1 VTEAVPMSADSQP
14 LFDMRGIRKAFG
26 ATVAVDGVD
35 LSVAP
40 GEVCAIVGQN
50 GAGKSTLMGILAG
63 ALRPDAGSMTLGG
76 APYHPEHP
84 LDARRA
90 GVAMIYQEL
99 SLAPHLSV
107 AENIL
112 LGMEPTWGASGL
124 LKRDEMRRRAAD
136 VLVRLGHPEIASN
149 ATAGSLSPASQQLVE
164 IGRALAVGCRV
175 LVLDEPTSSLARDD
189 TRRLFELIGELKR
202 QGHAIVYISHFI
214 EEVKEVADRIVVLR
228 DGRVVGGGMAAQ
240 LSATEIVQLMVG
252 RPVDALYPH
261 SARTQGDAILE
272 VAGYGPAAATLTLHR
287 GEIVGVAGLLGAG
300 RTRFLRS
307 LFGLEPVRTGRVRL
321 ATWSGPARPH
331 ERWQQGMGF
340 LSEDRKDEGLAGALS
355 IANNMTLSRLD
366 GLGPGPF
373 VLKGHQDRAAASWM
387 ERLGIRAR
395 GPRQAVSELSGGN
408 QQKVAMARLLH
419 HDVDVFVLDE
429 PTKGIDVASKAQIYE
444 LIDSLVSASPGAGRT
459 SPKAVLMVSSYIPE
473 LLGLCDRVAV
483 MCRGRLGTPR
493 PVGEWTEHALMLA
506 ATGAGEA

>member
-1 VTEAVPMSADSQP
+1 MTPAAGP

-26 ATVAVDGVD
+26 ATIAVDGVD

-63 ALRPDAGSMTLGG
+63 ALRPDDGTMTLDG
-76 APYHPEHP
+76 APYRPEHP

-124 LKRDEMRRRAAD
+124 LRRDEMRRRASD
-136 VLVRLGHPEIASN
+136 VLTKLGHPEIAID
-149 ATAGSLSPASQQLVE
+149 ATAASLSPASQQLVE

-175 LVLDEPTSSLARDD
+175 LVLDEPTSSLAQAD
-189 TRRLFELIGELKR
+189 TRRLFGLIGELKR

-228 DGRVVGGGMAAQ
+228 DGRVVGGGMASE
-240 LSATEIVQLMVG
+240 LSATEIVRQMVG
-252 RPVDALYPH
+252 RSVDALYPR
-261 SARTQGDAILE
+261 SARTRGEPILE
-272 VAGYGPAAATLTLHR
+272 VESFGPASATLTLHR
-287 GEIVGVAGLLGAG
+287 GEIVGIAGLLGAG
-300 RTRFLRS
+300 RTRFLRG

-321 ATWSGPARPH
+321 ASWSGPARPH

-340 LSEDRKDEGLAGALS
+340 VSEDRKDEGLAPVQS
-355 IANNMTLSRLD
+355 IANNMTLSRLE

-373 VLKGHQDRAAASWM
+373 VLRGRQDRAAATWI
-387 ERLGIRAR
+387 ERLGIRSR
-395 GPRQAVSELSGGN
+395 GPRQSVSELSGGN

-419 HDVDVFVLDE
+419 HDVDVFALDE

-444 LIDSLVSASPGAGRT
+444 LIDSLVSSSAAAGRPT
-459 SPKAVLMVSSYIPE
+459 PKAILMVSSYIPE
-473 LLGLCDRVAV
+473 LLGLCDRIAV
-483 MCRGRLGTPR
+483 MCRGRLGAPR
-493 PVGEWTEHALMLA
+493 PADEWTEHTLMLA